1 MRYFY
6 RFVLTSNI
14 DSHLMEGNSSVT
26 KLLLSGCSLTNKALQ
41 TLSEEI
47 PGKLRRLCYLDLS
60 SNDQLSSKCL
70 SSICTLISLA
80 GRCLLASVFAAL
92 DNLFEGSLST
102 IQALQ
107 RSGYENGSVDFLT
120 TRPKN

>member
-1 MRYFY
+1 MRWFY

-14 DSHLMEGNSSVT
+14 DCPLMEGNSSVT

-41 TLSEEI
+41 TLSEKI

-60 SNDQLSSKCL
+60 SNDQLSSECL

-80 GRCLLASVFAAL
+80 GRCFLASVFAAL
-92 DNLFEGSLST
+92 DNLLEGSLST
-102 IQALQ
+102 IQAMKM
-107 RSGYENGSVDFLT
+107 EV
-120 TRPKN
+120 